1 MIEYRGQTES
11 ERWVIGFPEGEQ
23 QNLDKS
29 SIFLAL
35 QRVLDISAPE
45 PPLYAGPKAIGQIFE
60 IS

>member
-1 MIEYRGQTES
+1 MRGELLVSRRES
-11 ERWVIGFPEGEQ
+11 SKT
-23 QNLDKS
+23 LTKS

-60 IS
+60 IF